1 MSAPF
6 CSDHPPHHMS
16 CYCYCERPRVTG
28 RVLVCGQGD
37 MGQLGLWNDSCKFER
52 KRPTLVEKVLNVAD
66 VPAGGMHNLLLTL
79 EGHVYSFGC
88 NDEEALGH
96 DSSEFVPDA
105 LDLPNKVLKISAGD
119 SHSTCLLEDGRV
131 FAWGSFPDSYGNMGL
146 MLEGNMRLPI
156 DVLLGTICCNMASGA
171 DCLVIFVADFEKEIF
186 TPFNCLFYAPA
197 CSDPIYPR
205 FSYV

>member
-1 MSAPF
+1 MSRIG
-6 CSDHPPHHMS
+6 
-16 CYCYCERPRVTG
+16 ERRKATSTNNAGENDEPKRKMQSVLPLPERQRVTG

-37 MGQLGLWNDSCKFER
+37 MGQLGLWDHSSKFER
-52 KRPTLVEKVLNVAD
+52 KFPTLVEKVVNVAD

-79 EGHVYSFGC
+79 EGHVYSFDC

-131 FAWGSFPDSYGNMGL
+131 FAWGSFRDSHGNMGL
-146 MLEGNMRLPI
+146 TLEGNKHLPI
-156 DVLLGTICCNMASGA
+156 DVLSGTICCDMAS
-171 DCLVIFVADFEKEIF
+171 DFHFELSE
-186 TPFNCLFYAPA
+186 L
-197 CSDPIYPR
+197 
-205 FSYV
+205 